1 MMSFKMNTRTLMVFA
16 SLVSMPLAGCTV
28 EEYVAESKYVPYS
41 GAEQYPITV
50 SRGPV
55 SIDVSSTVGS
65 LQPSQVNSIAAFARQ
80 ASANGLSPVTVS
92 KPSGGGK
99 SSRVAYEVANL
110 LAQQGVPA
118 RLIKI
123 NTYRASA
130 SSPVKVSF
138 NKTFAKTKPCGDWS
152 VDATNTRN
160 NQWTPNHGCAVQSN
174 LAAMLSNPND
184 INTPR
189 TETPALGS
197 TRVDAVDAV
206 DGNSVAA
213 DPIAAT
219 ASTVQT
225 GAPAAAQAN

>member
-1 MMSFKMNTRTLMVFA
+1 MSFKINTRTLL
-16 SLVSMPLAGCTV
+16 SLAALATMPLAGCTTQ
-28 EEYVAESKYVPYS
+28 ELADERQYVAYS
-41 GAEQYPITV
+41 GSEQYPITV
-50 SRGPV
+50 SKGPF
-55 SIDVSSTVGS
+55 SIDVATNSGT
-65 LQPSQVNSIAAFARQ
+65 LQPSQINRVAAFARQ
-80 ASANGLSPVTVS
+80 ATASGLTPVTVS
-92 KPSGGGK
+92 RPSAG
-99 SSRVAYEVANL
+99 SNASRVAYEVANL

-123 NTYRASA
+123 NSYRGSASA
-130 SSPVKVSF
+130 PVKVSF
-138 NKTFAKTKPCGDWS
+138 SKTFAKTRPCGDWS
-152 VDATNTRN
+152 IDVTNSRSN
-160 NQWTPNHGCAVQSN
+160 EMSPNHGCAVQSN
-174 LAAMLSNPND
+174 LAAMLSDPND